1 MAEQAASPTASP
13 APAAAAPQSI
23 SMGEGLDRLMSG
35 LMGAEDDP
43 KEPAKEPAGDEKKIP
58 EEGEDVKTDPA
69 AEPAADLIEF
79 EGPDG
84 KPIQLSLADA
94 ISAYTERNDLTQKIA
109 KLSQSQALMPQE
121 VEAALLQTAQTRHQ
135 LLAEVDQ
142 LQATYKPQPPSRELL
157 DKTSQNYDPD
167 LFAAQLQD
175 YERGMQWLQQI
186 DQTKQQQKQILERE
200 QSALHQAT
208 IARGRQQ
215 LQQVWPEVLTD
226 QETQKGLAELLQHVG
241 LDPATALSTVTD
253 PRAYLVMKYAMQG
266 LKAEAQ
272 AKGQLKAVKSTPR
285 LVKGAGRAQS
295 TAQTNGVA
303 LNRLQK
309 TGRLD
314 DALEYLMGSSTR

>member
-1 MAEQAASPTASP
+1 
-13 APAAAAPQSI
+13 
-23 SMGEGLDRLMSG
+23 
-35 LMGAEDDP
+35 
-43 KEPAKEPAGDEKKIP
+43 
-58 EEGEDVKTDPA
+58 
-69 AEPAADLIEF
+69 
-79 EGPDG
+79 
-84 KPIQLSLADA
+84 
-94 ISAYTERNDLTQKIA
+94 
-109 KLSQSQALMPQE
+109 MPQE

-309 TGRLD
+309 TGRVD
-314 DALEYLMGSSTR
+314 DALEYLMGSTTR